1 MSAGYS
7 QTPLYKKLG
16 LKTGM
21 RFGLDNPPS
30 EFVGLTLLPV
40 PDGVSMHTR
49 IAGKMDMVMGFY
61 DTRGE
66 LEKRLPILRRR
77 IPEDGAIWIA
87 WPKRASRVKTDVTE
101 DVIRDVALPTGL
113 VDVKV
118 CAVDEVWS
126 GLKLVVR
133 TENRGQ

>member
-1 MSAGYS
+1 MSSGYS
-7 QTPLYKKLG
+7 GTPLYKKLG

-40 PDGVSMHTR
+40 PAGVSMHTR
-49 IAGKMDMVMGFY
+49 IAGKMDMVLGFY
-61 DTRGE
+61 DTRSE

-77 IPEDGAIWIA
+77 IPDNGAIWIG

-101 DVIRDVALPTGL
+101 DVVREVALPTGL

-118 CAVDEVWS
+118 CTIDEVWS

-133 TENRGQ
+133 KEHRGA